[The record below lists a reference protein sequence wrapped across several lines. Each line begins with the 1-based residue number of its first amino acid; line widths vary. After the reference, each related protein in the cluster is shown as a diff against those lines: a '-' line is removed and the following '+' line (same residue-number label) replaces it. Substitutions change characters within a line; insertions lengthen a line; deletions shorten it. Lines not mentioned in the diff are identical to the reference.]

1 MRIAI
6 LGLGLIGGSIAKALR
21 EDPSGVGPLD
31 PTGVE
36 IAAWTPSSV
45 GPRAALEA
53 GAVDHVARTIAE
65 AVDGAALIVICA
77 PPIAATSILDELVIC
92 RRSGRLAEGAV
103 ITDVLSTKRWI
114 MAEAAKRTL
123 RFCGG
128 HPMAGKHETG
138 FAAADSSLFI
148 GRPWVV
154 VPDHQGASSAAAL
167 VERLASSCG
176 AKPIMMDADLHDA
189 ATAAVSHLP
198 LLLSAALVSAVSQ
211 GEQGK
216 AVDGWRV
223 SHLLASSG
231 WNSAT
236 RLARGSDE
244 MGADILATNAREVRR
259 RLRAFRDE
267 LERWDA
273 RLAAA
278 ENDPVVGRT
287 DIRARLAEA
296 RETLEEL
303 G

>member
-1 MRIAI
+1 
-6 LGLGLIGGSIAKALR
+6 
-21 EDPSGVGPLD
+21 
-31 PTGVE
+31 
-36 IAAWTPSSV
+36 
-45 GPRAALEA
+45 
-53 GAVDHVARTIAE
+53 
-65 AVDGAALIVICA
+65 
-77 PPIAATSILDELVIC
+77 
-92 RRSGRLAEGAV
+92 
-103 ITDVLSTKRWI
+103 
-114 MAEAAKRTL
+114 
-123 RFCGG
+123 
-128 HPMAGKHETG
+128 
-138 FAAADSSLFI
+138 
-148 GRPWVV
+148 
-154 VPDHQGASSAAAL
+154 
-167 VERLASSCG
+167 
-176 AKPIMMDADLHDA
+176 
-189 ATAAVSHLP
+189 
-198 LLLSAALVSAVSQ
+198 VSAVSP

-259 RLRAFRDE
+259 RLRALRDE

-287 DIRARLAEA
+287 DVRARLAEA

>member
-1 MRIAI
+1 MRIAL

-21 EDPSGVGPLD
+21 EDPASAGPLD
-31 PTGVE
+31 ATGLE
-36 IAAWTPSSV
+36 IAAWTPSSA

-138 FAAADSSLFI
+138 FAAADASLFV

-154 VPDHQGASSAAAL
+154 VPDHHGASSAAAL
-167 VERLASSCG
+167 VERLAATCG
-176 AKPIMMDADLHDA
+176 ARPIVMDAELHDA

-198 LLLSAALVSAVSQ
+198 ILVAAALVSAVSQ

-231 WNSAT
+231 WSSAT

-244 MGADILATNAREVRR
+244 MGADILATNAAEVRR
-259 RLRAFRDE
+259 RLRALRDE

-278 ENDPVVGRT
+278 ERDPLLGRT

>member
-1 MRIAI
+1 MRIAL

-21 EDPSGVGPLD
+21 EDPSGAGPLD

-36 IAAWTPSSV
+36 ISAWTPSAA

-65 AVDGAALIVICA
+65 AVDGASLIVICV
-77 PPIAATSILDELVIC
+77 PPVAASDILDELVVC

-128 HPMAGKHETG
+128 HPMAGRHESG
-138 FAAADSSLFI
+138 FGAADASLFI

-154 VPDHQGASSAAAL
+154 VPDHGGTSSAAAL
-167 VERLASSCG
+167 VERLAASCG
-176 AKPIMMDADLHDA
+176 ARPIMMDADLHDA
-189 ATAAVSHLP
+189 ATASVSHLP
-198 LLLSAALVSAVSQ
+198 LLLSAALVSAVTQ
-211 GEQGK
+211 GEQGR

-244 MGADILATNAREVRR
+244 M
-259 RLRAFRDE
+259 
-267 LERWDA
+267 ERTSWQ
-273 RLAAA
+273 RTP
-278 ENDPVVGRT
+278 ERCGVGF
-287 DIRARLAEA
+287 AP
-296 RETLEEL
+296 
-303 G
+303 